1 MGKLWGGRFEQAME
15 AEVETFTQSLSVDA
29 RMVEEDLWASEAHA
43 LMLARQGILSE
54 DDLRRILE
62 GLERARADY
71 AAGTWELRPELED
84 VHMNVERYVIDF
96 AGEEY
101 GGKLH
106 TARSRNDQVLADAR
120 LYIRRQILLTEERLL
135 ALQEALLDLAAAHL
149 ETVMPGYTHTQHA
162 QPITLGF
169 WASGHAS
176 ALARD
181 LGRLAHAYGN
191 VNQNPLGA
199 CALAGTSFPI
209 DRQFTAELLGFDG
222 VQEHALDVTSS
233 RDFILEPLSALALLM
248 SHLSRLAEEVVW
260 WSTYE
265 FRFFEVAEAYSSGSS
280 IMPQKKNPDVAELTR
295 GKAGAV
301 FGRLIQVLTLVK
313 GLPMGY
319 SRDLQEDKLPLWEAF
334 DEVQQ
339 ALSVMAGTVRTLT
352 VYPERLAELAAANFA
367 TATELANHLVRAHR
381 LPFRRSHEIVGQV
394 VRTLIAE
401 GRTLTAYG
409 RVCELLGQQGI
420 PETVEGLQ
428 ALLDP
433 LRCVQAHTSQG
444 GTAPAQV
451 ARLIAELRQQAALH
465 RASCRDRQARLQAAW
480 AQTQEQVARV
490 LQRNRGISTELEGCG
505 DSLRLPSG

>member
-1 MGKLWGGRFEQAME
+1 MAKLWGGRFEEEME
-15 AEVETFTQSLSVDA
+15 AEVEAFTQSLAVDA
-29 RMVEEDLWASEAHA
+29 RMVVEDLWGSEAHA
-43 LMLARQGILSE
+43 LMLARQGIITE
-54 DDLRRILE
+54 EDLRRILE
-62 GLERARADY
+62 ALERARSEY

-84 VHMNVERYVIDF
+84 VHMNVERYVIDH

-106 TARSRNDQVLADAR
+106 TARSRNDQVLTAAR
-120 LYIRRQILLTEERLL
+120 LYIRRQILATEERVL

-181 LGRLAHAYGN
+181 LVRLARAYET
-191 VNQNPLGA
+191 VNRNPLGA

-209 DRQFTAELLGFDG
+209 DREFTAELLGFDG
-222 VQEHALDVTSS
+222 LQEHALDVTSS
-233 RDFILEPLSALALLM
+233 RDFILEPLSALAILM
-248 SHLSRLAEEVVW
+248 SQLSRLAEEVVW

-301 FGRLIQVLTLVK
+301 FGRLMQVLTVVK
-313 GLPMGY
+313 GLPLGY
-319 SRDLQEDKLPLWEAF
+319 HRDLQEDKPALWAAF

-339 ALSVMAGTVRTLT
+339 ALGVMAGTIRTLT
-352 VYPERLAELAAANFA
+352 VHPDRLAELAAANFA
-367 TATELANHLVRAHR
+367 TATELANHLVRAHH

-394 VRTLIAE
+394 VRALIAE
-401 GRTLTAYG
+401 GRTLTAYE
-409 RVCELLGQQGI
+409 RVQELLGKQGI
-420 PETVEGLQ
+420 QETVEGLQ

-433 LRCVQAHTSQG
+433 LRCVQAHTSRG
-444 GTAPAQV
+444 GTAPV
-451 ARLIAELRQQAALH
+451 EVERLIAALRQQATLH
-465 RASCRDRQARLQAAW
+465 RQSCRDRQARIEAAW
-480 AQTQEQVARV
+480 ALTQEQVCRV
-490 LQRNRGISTELEGCG
+490 LRGT
-505 DSLRLPSG
+505 P